1 MFLSGLLCAYLGSL
15 ENWDAS
21 GLPLLHGRVW
31 KSKDVMDLCP
41 GGLCPEGFRT
51 MGFLH
56 GLLVLCRYLIA
67 SLCAFGG
74 GPLLP
79 GRHPSMVM

>member
-1 MFLSGLLCAYLGSL
+1 MH
-15 ENWDAS
+15 W
-21 GLPLLHGRVW
+21 LPLLHGRVW

-51 MGFLH
+51 MGFFH

-79 GRHPSMVM
+79 GRHPSMDGGGGGDGTSLCSDSWL